1 MRKFICAF
9 LVMMS
14 AVFPVRA
21 AEEFADSE
29 VFASVYTYVQDKYIE
44 PLPASE
50 VAVNVIKGLNKVD
63 RRLKI
68 ADDNKR
74 VSLYYNGRIIK
85 SFLKPENP
93 KDIHAAV
100 KLTGRMIKA
109 AQQVSKT
116 AADKDF
122 EITDI
127 ILEDGIN
134 SYLDG
139 DSKYYPTFSAEKK
152 GQLKNRRNF
161 AARMMGNILYLK
173 IRAFNKFTLE
183 SFNDAFAENPD
194 FAGVILDLRSSPG
207 GSLAEALT
215 IADKFLD
222 GGIVISAK
230 GRDPSSQQF
239 YNSTAGDIAGD
250 KPMVVLVDG
259 ETTSSAEI
267 IAATLQEQSRA
278 KVVGTKTFGK
288 GTRQDLFELPNGAEL
303 GLTTAWFYTP
313 SGRPLDKQGVN
324 PDICTFEML
333 DRKNLNEIINK
344 PKPKSEACPREP
356 RELKN
361 VDLDIAEALLKS
373 RI

>member
-1 MRKFICAF
+1 MRNFICAF
-9 LVMMS
+9 LVTMS
-14 AVFPVRA
+14 AAFPLRA

-29 VFASVYTYVQDKYIE
+29 TFAKVYSLLQENYIQ
-44 PLPASE
+44 PLTASE
-50 VAVNVIKGLNKVD
+50 IAVDVIKGLNKVD
-63 RRLKI
+63 RRLKV
-68 ADDNKR
+68 ADDNNR

-93 KDIHAAV
+93 KDVKAAV

-116 AADKDF
+116 AAEKDF

-134 SYLDG
+134 GHLDG

-161 AARMMGNILYLK
+161 AGRMIGDILYLK
-173 IRAFNKFTLE
+173 IHAFNKFTLE
-183 SFNDAFAENPD
+183 SFNETFAENPD

-278 KVVGTKTFGK
+278 KVVGTNTFGK
-288 GTRQDLFELPNGAEL
+288 GTRQDLFKLPNGAEL

-313 SGRPLDKQGVN
+313 SGRPLDKKGVN

-344 PKPKSEACPREP
+344 PKSETCLPEP